1 MTTNLEAT
9 PAPLILDAPNHPDL
23 AFLHELWLSKRGGRK
38 MPSRADLDPTTFARI
53 LPAIVL
59 LDVGP
64 DRGSYTVRLV
74 GEGLVEFFG
83 HSTRGKPAGSD
94 MRPEGQRAFVTLL
107 DLLMAQ
113 RAPMFRSGRTWWAR
127 DKAYKTYEACF
138 LPLSA
143 DGETINLILGGV
155 KFGGMAE

>member
-1 MTTNLEAT
+1 MITNLEAT
-9 PAPLILDAPNHPDL
+9 PAPLVLDAPNHPDL
-23 AFLHELWLSKRGGRK
+23 AFLHELWLSKRAVRE
-38 MPSRADLDPTTFARI
+38 MPSRTDFDPTAFARV

-64 DRGSYTVRLV
+64 GRGSYTVRLV

-83 HSTRGKPAGSD
+83 HSTRGRPAGSD
-94 MRPEGQRAFVTLL
+94 MRPEGQRAFVALL
-107 DLLMAQ
+107 DLLVAQ

-127 DKAYKTYEACF
+127 DKAYKSYEACF